1 MRVRQVERVR
11 DSTSWPTEWITE
23 AIYSINQGKEDYAE
37 QPVSR
42 SEKRRDYKIRY
53 GLSYID
59 LEMSAMSASR
69 LAGKGLMHTLTGAL
83 NCAPYYIQL
92 N

>member
-11 DSTSWPTEWITE
+11 DWTSWPTEWITE
-23 AIYSINQGKEDYAE
+23 VIYSIIQGKEDYAE

-42 SEKRRDYKIRY
+42 SEKRGDSKIRC

-59 LEMSAMSASR
+59 LRNVRSEAR
-69 LAGKGLMHTLTGAL
+69 G
-83 NCAPYYIQL
+83 
-92 N
+92 